1 MRVFS
6 FLNGIF
12 DGVQPAG
19 LAVVALLCLAA
30 EFFLAYKLGKASV
43 FVAAAV
49 TTDGLCF
56 LPALVSPG
64 FSEWDTVIFGV
75 LLATVSAFWCFV
87 LLLILS
93 VRERKRIRRE
103 KRAAENRRSVFTLP
117 DRENT
122 FVRDRLN
129 TALRPEPPEEKAGE
143 YDLEDGKLRLD
154 HVRKM
159 LARLKA
165 AELTPGDR
173 LEAEG
178 ISRTITLYASK
189 DLLTAKEVHELND
202 CLAAV
207 LKMTAKYEL

>member
-1 MRVFS
+1 M
-6 FLNGIF
+6 
-12 DGVQPAG
+12 
-19 LAVVALLCLAA
+19 
-30 EFFLAYKLGKASV
+30 
-43 FVAAAV
+43 
-49 TTDGLCF
+49 
-56 LPALVSPG
+56 
-64 FSEWDTVIFGV
+64 
-75 LLATVSAFWCFV
+75 
-87 LLLILS
+87 
-93 VRERKRIRRE
+93 
-103 KRAAENRRSVFTLP
+103 FTLP

-207 LKMTAKYEL
+207 LKMTAKYAL